1 MISFRI
7 LIVTLVVWTAA
18 SPAWLADGSRIRNK
32 WNRIWGTRE
41 THLAPD
47 PQFQKEI
54 APTRSPSSLG
64 ASPLRN
70 LPAHLF
76 YAVPL
81 LHPWP
86 NELAAVSG
94 QFRDNVDSSRD
105 RGRIIRALQPA
116 SGIDSYQHFEDLVK
130 KQIKSLGK
138 YRLTDYQIR
147 ILLSIARNSFLE
159 HVRFPTEE
167 TKATIPYIVG
177 VVNDLIRQPNFAA
190 IIKAIY
196 ANYAIEGRPTYNT
209 PVGAYLMFRQADL
222 ATKIIAAGQLPITR
236 PVFGCAMGS
245 ESLEVVD
252 TLCKFAEAHPELVAF
267 DDSIVRTY
275 ASWIDTEKHMVPNF
289 WPVVSEKDFLAA
301 VQHCLNAVKLKQE
314 R

>member
-47 PQFQKEI
+47 PQFQREI

-105 RGRIIRALQPA
+105 RGRIIRALRPA

-190 IIKAIY
+190 IMKAIY
-196 ANYAIEGRPTYNT
+196 ESKGITIHQT
-209 PVGAYLMFRQADL
+209 PVCYYLMYRQADL
-222 ATKIIAAGQLPITR
+222 ATKVIAAVQFPITR
-236 PVFGCAMGS
+236 PVFGCAMTS
-245 ESLEVVD
+245 QSLEVVD
-252 TLCKFAEAHPELVAF
+252 KLCKFAEAHPELVAF
-267 DDSIVRTY
+267 DDSIVTLY
-275 ASWIDTEKHMVPNF
+275 AGWINTEKHMVPNF
-289 WPVVSEKDFLAA
+289 RPVVSDKAFLAA
-301 VQHCLNAVKLKQE
+301 LQHCLHVVKQKQE